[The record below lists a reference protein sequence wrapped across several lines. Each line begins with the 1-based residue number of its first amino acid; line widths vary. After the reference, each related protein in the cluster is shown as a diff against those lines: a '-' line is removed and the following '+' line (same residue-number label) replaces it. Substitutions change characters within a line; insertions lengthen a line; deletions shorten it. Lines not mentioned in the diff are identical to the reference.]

1 MLGTRRGLRVL
12 GPTDLPEVQQLL
24 ARDPITNV
32 FVDHRVRLTRLEPRW
47 LGGEI
52 WGYDEGRGLVSLCHV
67 AANLSPV
74 QATPGSPDGV
84 RDPGPAA
91 GPQVRLDHGRARGRD
106 GAVAACSHR
115 IGVRPDRCG
124 PGSRSWSSTARRV
137 IAVSPDVR
145 RVRPDEIDLLYPA
158 CVAMYTEELGVSPE
172 TSGGAALYRARV
184 AQLIAKGHAFA
195 HIDDGEVLFKA
206 EIGALTPHAC
216 QLQSVW
222 ITPRLRGQ
230 GLANAYVAAA
240 CVLAQQ
246 EAPVISLY
254 VNEHNEAARRAYATV
269 GFTDRCRLRHDPVL
283 SALSA

>member
-1 MLGTRRGLRVL
+1 MLGTQRGLRVL
-12 GPTDLPEVQQLL
+12 GPSDLPEVQQLL

-32 FVDHRVRLTRLEPRW
+32 FVDHRVRLTQLEPRW

-52 WGYDEGRGLVSLCHV
+52 WGYDEGGSLVSLCHA
-67 AANLSPV
+67 AANLSPI
-74 QATPGSPDGV
+74 QASPAALTAYATRALQQGRKCGSIMGVHEQVMALWQLLAPDW
-84 RDPGPAA
+84 GPA
-91 GPQVRLDHGRARGRD
+91 R
-106 GAVAACSHR
+106 S
-115 IGVRPDRCG
+115 VRPRQPFLVLEG
-124 PGSRSWSSTARRV
+124 PPAT
-137 IAVSPDVR
+137 AVSPDVR
-145 RVRPDEIDLLYPA
+145 RVRPEEIDLLYPA

-195 HIDDGEVLFKA
+195 HIADGEVLFKA
-206 EIGALTPHAC
+206 EIGALTPNAC

-240 CVLAQQ
+240 CVMAQQ

-254 VNEHNEAARRAYATV
+254 VNEHNQPARRAYTAV
-269 GFTDRCRLRHDPVL
+269 GFTHRCDFATILF
-283 SALSA
+283 